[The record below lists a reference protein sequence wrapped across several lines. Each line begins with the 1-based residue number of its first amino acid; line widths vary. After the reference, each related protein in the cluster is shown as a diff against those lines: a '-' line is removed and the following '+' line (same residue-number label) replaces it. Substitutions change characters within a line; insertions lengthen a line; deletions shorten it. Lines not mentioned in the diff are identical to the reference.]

1 MSPTVMLGQP
11 TDETCH
17 AVQLISHKG
26 CALVQ
31 NGWGLVAREVL
42 QSDAV
47 SGDMLDDWLEVGQA
61 SAAKDRQR
69 YEVEQMYIIF

>member
-11 TDETCH
+11 TDETY
-17 AVQLISHKG
+17 AAQLISHKV

-31 NGWGLVAREVL
+31 NGWGLVAMEVL

-47 SGDMLDDWLEVGQA
+47 SGDMLVDWLEVGQA
-61 SAAKDRQR
+61 SAAKDRQT